1 MEETIWNGVIFIPYL
16 KIFIP
21 SSVKIFIP
29 CCLVLR
35 AGSTSLRK
43 EYPPN
48 RFRVE
53 GSILLV
59 KDDRILHP
67 GNDLIALR
75 DRFLNELI
83 GTSKGECPSY
93 IETLQWLE
101 YNVQKSKNTV
111 SERMKR

>member
-16 KIFIP
+16 KILILR
-21 SSVKIFIP
+21 SVKILIP

-35 AGSTSLRK
+35 PGSNSLRK
-43 EYPPN
+43 EHPPN
-48 RFRVE
+48 RFRIE

-59 KDDRILHP
+59 KDDRTPDP

-83 GTSKGECPSY
+83 GTSKGESPSY
-93 IETLQWLE
+93 IETL
-101 YNVQKSKNTV
+101 K
-111 SERMKR
+111 